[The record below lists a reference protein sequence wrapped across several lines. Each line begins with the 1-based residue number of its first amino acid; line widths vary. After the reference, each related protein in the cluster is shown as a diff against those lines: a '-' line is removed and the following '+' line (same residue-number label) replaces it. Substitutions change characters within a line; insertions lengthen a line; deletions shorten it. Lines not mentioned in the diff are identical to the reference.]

1 MRRWP
6 GAAKGRLRP
15 AEHEPAAG
23 DGVQLTAED
32 EEFRGRIRDWLAL
45 NLAGE
50 FADLR
55 GLGGP
60 GREHEH
66 FERRLAWNRQ
76 LAAAGWTCIG
86 WPAEH
91 GGRGATLAQQVIFH
105 EEYARSGAPARV
117 GHMGEELLG
126 PTLIAFGTPAQ
137 QRRFLGPIASV
148 RELWCQ
154 GYSEPGAGSDLA
166 SVTTSAVL
174 DGDDWVITGQKVW
187 TSLATVADWC
197 FLIARTEPGSRRSAG
212 LSYLL
217 VPMHQPG
224 ITVRPIRQLTGTAEF
239 NEVFFDGARTA
250 RDLVVGGVGDGWRVA
265 MATLAIERGVSTLG
279 QQVGYRRELDA
290 LIDVARR
297 NGAASDPLVRD
308 RLARAWI
315 GLQVMR
321 EQVLSMLARAA
332 NNRAD
337 NNRADNNRADN
348 NRADSNRADETAAGG
363 LASADASVVKLLW
376 SRWHRDLGELAM
388 DVLGPASMLAQGP
401 PYDLDDWQR
410 LHLFSRA
417 DTIYG
422 GSQEIQLGII
432 ADRALGLPRQARP

>member
-1 MRRWP
+1 VLRIGEP
-6 GAAKGRLRP
+6 EGAVR
-15 AEHEPAAG
+15 
-23 DGVQLTAED
+23 LTAED
-32 EEFRGRIRDWLAL
+32 EQFRREIRGWLEQ

-50 FADLR
+50 FAGLR

-66 FERRLAWNRQ
+66 FDERVAWNRH
-76 LAAAGWTCIG
+76 LARSGWTCIG
-86 WPAEH
+86 WPAQY
-91 GGRGATLAQQVIFH
+91 GGRDATLAQQVILH

-126 PTLIAFGTPAQ
+126 PTLIAYGTPEQ
-137 QRRFLGPIASV
+137 QARFLPPIAAV
-148 RELWCQ
+148 TELWCQ

-166 SVTTSAVL
+166 SVSTTAVL

-197 FLIARTEPGSRRSAG
+197 FLIARTEPGARRSAG

-217 VPMHQPG
+217 VPMKQPD
-224 ITVRPIRQLTGTAEF
+224 ITVRPIRQLTGTSEF
-239 NEVFFDGARTA
+239 NEVFFDGARTP
-250 RDLVVGGVGDGWRVA
+250 RDMVVGTVGDGWPIA

-279 QQVGYRRELDA
+279 QQVGYQRELDA
-290 LIDVARR
+290 LIAEAQRS
-297 NGAASDPLVRD
+297 GAAADPLLRD

-321 EQVLSMLARAA
+321 EQVLAML
-332 NNRAD
+332 D
-337 NNRADNNRADN
+337 D
-348 NRADSNRADETAAGG
+348 AGG
-363 LASADASVVKLLW
+363 TGTGSAAAAASVVKLLW

-388 DVLGPASMLAQGP
+388 QVRGPVSMLAESQ
-401 PYDLDDWQR
+401 PYELDDWQR

-432 ADRALGLPRQARP
+432 AERALGLPRQPRP

>member
-1 MRRWP
+1 
-6 GAAKGRLRP
+6 
-15 AEHEPAAG
+15 
-23 DGVQLTAED
+23 VQLTAED
-32 EEFRGRIRDWLAL
+32 EEFRGRIRGWLTD

-50 FADLR
+50 FAALR

-66 FERRLAWNRQ
+66 FEQRLAWNRR
-76 LAAAGWTCIG
+76 LAASGWTCIG
-86 WPAEH
+86 WPPEH
-91 GGRGATLAQQVIFH
+91 GGQGATLAQQVIFH

-126 PTLIAFGTPAQ
+126 PTIIAFGTRLQ
-137 QRRFLGPIASV
+137 QERFLPPIAAV
-148 RELWCQ
+148 QELWCQ

-166 SVTTSAVL
+166 SVSTSAAL
-174 DGDDWVITGQKVW
+174 DGDHWVITGQKVW

-197 FLIARTEPGSRRSAG
+197 FLLARTDLQSRRSAG

-224 ITVRPIRQLTGTAEF
+224 VTVRPIRQLTGTSEF
-239 NEVFFDGARTA
+239 NEVFFDGART
-250 RDLVVGGVGDGWRVA
+250 RREMVVGEVGDGWRVA

-279 QQVGYRRELDA
+279 QQVGYQREFAA

-297 NGAASDPLVRD
+297 NGAAGDPLLRD

-321 EQVLSMLARAA
+321 EQVLSML
-332 NNRAD
+332 
-337 NNRADNNRADN
+337 
-348 NRADSNRADETAAGG
+348 DSTDQGGPAG
-363 LASADASVVKLLW
+363 DSVVKLLW
-376 SRWHRDLGELAM
+376 SRWHRELGELAM
-388 DVLGPASMLAQGP
+388 DVLGPPSLIAHGP

-432 ADRALGLPRQARP
+432 ADRALGLPRQARA

>member
-1 MRRWP
+1 
-6 GAAKGRLRP
+6 
-15 AEHEPAAG
+15 
-23 DGVQLTAED
+23 VQLTGAD
-32 EEFRGRIRDWLAL
+32 EQFRARIRGWLEE

-66 FERRLAWNRQ
+66 FEQRLAWNRH
-76 LAAAGWTCIG
+76 LAASGWTCIG
-86 WPAEH
+86 WPAQY
-91 GGRGATLAQQVIFH
+91 GGRDATLAQQVIFH
-105 EEYARSGAPARV
+105 EEYARSCAPARV

-126 PTLIAFGTPAQ
+126 PTLIAFGTAEQ
-137 QRRFLGPIASV
+137 KDRFLPLIAAV
-148 RELWCQ
+148 TELWCQ

-166 SVTTSAVL
+166 SVSTSAVL

-197 FLIARTEPGSRRSAG
+197 FLLARTQPGSRRSAG

-217 VPMHQPG
+217 VPMRQPG
-224 ITVRPIRQLTGTAEF
+224 ITVRPIRQLTGTSEF
-239 NEVFFDGARTA
+239 NEVFFDGARTP
-250 RDLVVGGVGDGWRVA
+250 RDMVVGGVDDGWRVA

-279 QQVGYRRELDA
+279 QQVGYQRELDA
-290 LIDVARR
+290 LIAEARR
-297 NGAASDPLVRD
+297 TGAAADPLLRD

-321 EQVLSMLARAA
+321 EQMLAMLDGAA
-332 NNRAD
+332 ETGPGSA
-337 NNRADNNRADN
+337 ATGSATTGS
-348 NRADSNRADETAAGG
+348 AATGSAATGSAATGSTAA
-363 LASADASVVKLLW
+363 AASVVKLLW

-388 DVLGPASMLAQGP
+388 EVRGPSSMVAQGP
-401 PYDLDDWQR
+401 PNDLDDWQR

-432 ADRALGLPRQARP
+432 AERALGLPRQARP